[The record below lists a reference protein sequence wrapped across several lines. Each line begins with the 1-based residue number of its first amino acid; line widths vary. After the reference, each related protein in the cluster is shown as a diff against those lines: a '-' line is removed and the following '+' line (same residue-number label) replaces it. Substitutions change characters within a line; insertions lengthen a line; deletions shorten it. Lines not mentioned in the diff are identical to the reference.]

1 MSAWFLRLLFFA
13 LTLIASAFS
22 TKILLLVDMT
32 FSAGLL
38 LLPFLLI
45 LMALLQLGH
54 GIKFSMQTILLAA
67 IANLVFTGYGTII
80 TLMPSPDFAVNN
92 ILFDSILMQPLHLIL
107 NNFLCFSLIP
117 LVFLLFIFGLQTL
130 TYLKPLKIHHE
141 HNFLVRSKY
150 LSMIMV
156 LYGVIILAANWY
168 DPRFI
173 KIFWFEV
180 DSGTLV
186 FPLTNIMLDIV
197 TEVYG
202 YKNARLAIW
211 CGFLF
216 NLIILLMGQIVAHWH
231 GPDLINFQAY
241 QHFLLFDMRIII
253 ASFVSYF
260 ATEGISAYVLAKL
273 KILLSGRLMALRFI
287 TSTMVGYLIDVVV
300 FCVIAFV
307 GLMSF
312 KALLYIMLT
321 SWLMMAGIELIL
333 LPLSVVIAKKLKQS
347 EGIDIFD
354 QNTRFSLL
362 SLDHEYTKAQ
372 NKFHDTAK
380 N

>member
-1 MSAWFLRLLFFA
+1 MPAWFLRLLFIA

-22 TKILLLVDMT
+22 TKLLLLGSGV

-45 LMALLQLGH
+45 LLALLQLSY
-54 GIKFSMQTILLAA
+54 GIKFALQTLLLAA
-67 IANLVFTGYGTII
+67 LAHLVFTSYGAMI

-92 ILFDSILMQPLHLIL
+92 ALFDPILLQPLQLMRH
-107 NNFLCFSLIP
+107 NFFYLSLLP
-117 LVFLLFIFGLQTL
+117 LLFLLCIFGLQTL
-130 TYLKPLKIHHE
+130 KCLPSIKTQDPQ
-141 HNFLVRSKY
+141 NFLARSKY
-150 LSMIMV
+150 LSLIMV
-156 LYGVIILAANWY
+156 LYAVIILAANWY

-173 KIFWFEV
+173 KFFWFEV

-216 NLIILLMGQIVAHWH
+216 NLIIVLMGQIVAHWH
-231 GPDLINFQAY
+231 GPDLTNFQAY
-241 QHFLLFDMRIII
+241 QHFLLFDLRIII

-273 KILLSGRLMALRFI
+273 KILLRGRLMALRFI
-287 TSTMVGYLIDVVV
+287 ASTMVGYLIDVAV

-312 KALLYIMLT
+312 RALMYIMLT
-321 SWLMMAGIELIL
+321 SWLMMAGIELLL
-333 LPLSVVIAKKLKQS
+333 LPLSVFLAKKLKQS
-347 EGIDIFD
+347 ESIDIFD
-354 QNTRFSLL
+354 QHTRFTLL
-362 SLDHEYTKAQ
+362 SLDHEYTKAH
-372 NKFHDTAK
+372 NKFHDATK